1 MIRLTVSPER
11 AEELFKT
18 VKHAKSQLSKAEH
31 WQVSDDGSVA
41 VLLKV

>member
-18 VKHAKSQLSKAEH
+18 VKHAKFQLSKAEH